1 MEFGGSDGWASH
13 DVSQEK
19 KNQSF
24 QTLGDKLPLPVT
36 LSSLKQNL
44 DDTDGDS
51 YQIGEFHFRTIH
63 SVGVIVEKT
72 SEDGKTTYVLHD
84 PESAENTFTA
94 IQFGDYDNGGSKFV
108 EPDLEE
114 DVRVRVMGKLKN
126 VAGEKMILVYY
137 LQKLVDDKDYEIFK
151 LESEVSHLFF
161 EKNLIEKMRNG
172 NTHGW
177 NEMLAPPTRLHHFDA
192 HAILGNQP
200 TFSKASPQNPVKI
213 PAPNIFVN
221 VQQQAPTT
229 STPKTS
235 SGLKS
240 KVRACIRAEHS
251 EGNYGIEE
259 GVPFSKIMGR
269 VKTVTAEQLRIILTE
284 MENNGMIYTARHD
297 EYMSMY

>member
-36 LSSLKQNL
+36 LSSLKHNL

-51 YQIGEFHFRTIH
+51 YQIGEYHFRT
-63 SVGVIVEKT
+63 
-72 SEDGKTTYVLHD
+72 
-84 PESAENTFTA
+84 
-94 IQFGDYDNGGSKFV
+94 NGGSKFV

-200 TFSKASPQNPVKI
+200 TFSKASSQNPVKI

-221 VQQQAPTT
+221 VQQQAPTPST
-229 STPKTS
+229 SKTS

-251 EGNYGIEE
+251 EGNYGSEE